1 MPHKEG
7 HWGYKTRKKL
17 QKTTSNIKKGF
28 QMGAAGYKA
37 LSTGKNPVK
46 AALKIEKKID
56 TENRFKKSN
65 KEKTDKGKPPT
76 KAQLIAQKRIA
87 SGKTIAQVKA
97 ENKAKMKANAKKR
110 NEQFKKTGKST
121 VEERR
126 AAAKKAMQDRARK
139 RNEAFKKKRAKK

>member
-7 HWGYKTRKKL
+7 HFGYKTRKK
-17 QKTTSNIKKGF
+17 IEKGF
-28 QMGAAGYKA
+28 RMGGAAYKG
-37 LSTGKNPVK
+37 LFTGKNPVK
-46 AALKIEKKID
+46 SALKIEKKID
-56 TENRFKKSN
+56 TEEKFKKSN
-65 KEKTDKGKPPT
+65 KKKIDKGNPPT

-87 SGKTIAQVKA
+87 SGKTIAEVKA
-97 ENKAKMKANAKKR
+97 ANKKKMQDNAKKR